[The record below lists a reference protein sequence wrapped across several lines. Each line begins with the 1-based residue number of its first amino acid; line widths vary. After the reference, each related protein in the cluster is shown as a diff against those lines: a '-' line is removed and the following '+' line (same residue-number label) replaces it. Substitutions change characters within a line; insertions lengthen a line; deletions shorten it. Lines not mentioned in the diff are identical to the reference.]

1 MPFVAPI
8 VEGHGEV
15 TAVPVLL
22 RRLHQ
27 ALEPSQGLTVN
38 PPIRVKAQAFFKMD
52 HDFRRFV
59 SLAAAKAAQERGGVL
74 ILMDCEDD
82 CPATLGPKLLAAAK
96 GVRGDVPYLVALARR
111 EFETWF
117 IAAAP
122 SLHGVC
128 GLPAEMNAP
137 AYFEDIRD
145 AKGWLG
151 RQMPHGYKETEH
163 QARLARQFDLTQ
175 ACRAQSFN
183 RLFQRLPGFLSSF
196 PG

>member
-1 MPFVAPI
+1 MSYIAPI

-27 ALEPSQGLTVN
+27 ALEPLQRLTVN
-38 PPIRVKAQAFFKMD
+38 EPIRVKAQAFFKMD

-59 SLAAAKAAQERGGVL
+59 SLAAAKAKQGRGGVL

-96 GVRGDVPYLVALARR
+96 GVRGDVPYLVVLARR

-122 SLHGVC
+122 SLQGIC
-128 GLPAEMNAP
+128 GLPVDLTTPE
-137 AYFEDIRD
+137 YFEDIRD

-151 RQMPHGYKETEH
+151 RQMPNGYKETEH
-163 QARLARQFDLTQ
+163 QEKLAAQFDLTQ
-175 ACRAQSFN
+175 ARGAHSFD
-183 RLFQRLPGFLSSF
+183 RLIQRLPGFLASF
-196 PG
+196 PS

>member
-22 RRLHQ
+22 RRLYQ
-27 ALEPSQGLTVN
+27 ALETSQRLTVN
-38 PPIRVKAQAFFKMD
+38 EPIRVKAQAFFKMD
-52 HDFRRFV
+52 DDFRRFV
-59 SLAAAKAAQERGGVL
+59 SLAAGKAAQEQGGVL

-96 GVRGDVPYLVALARR
+96 GVRGDVPYLVILARR

-122 SLHGVC
+122 SLRGVC
-128 GLPAEMNAP
+128 GLPVDLTAP
-137 AYFEDIRD
+137 EYFDEIRD

-163 QARLARQFDLTQ
+163 QTRLAAKFDLNQ
-175 ACRAQSFN
+175 ARRAHSFD
-183 RLFQRLPGFLSSF
+183 RFIERLPGFLSSF

>member
-22 RRLHQ
+22 RRLYQ
-27 ALEPSQGLTVN
+27 ALEPSQWLTVN
-38 PPIRVKAQAFFKMD
+38 EPARVKAQAFFQMGKEF
-52 HDFRRFV
+52 HRHVF
-59 SLAAAKAAQERGGVL
+59 LAAGKAAQEQGGVL

-96 GVRGDVPYLVALARR
+96 GVRGDVPYLVVLARR

-122 SLHGVC
+122 SLQGVC
-128 GLPAEMNAP
+128 GLPVDLTAP
-137 AYFEDIRD
+137 EYFEEIRD

-151 RQMPHGYKETEH
+151 RRMPNGYKETEH
-163 QARLARQFDLTQ
+163 QQRLAARFDLRQ
-175 ACRAQSFN
+175 ARSARSFD
-183 RLFQRLPGFLSSF
+183 RLIQRLPGFLASL

>member
-1 MPFVAPI
+1 MSFVAPI
-8 VEGHGEV
+8 VEGHGEE
-15 TAVPVLL
+15 TAVPILL
-22 RRLHQ
+22 RRLNE
-27 ALEPSQGLTVN
+27 AIEPRQWLRVN

-59 SLAAAKAAQERGGVL
+59 SLAAGKAAQEQGGVL

-96 GVRGDVPYLVALARR
+96 GVRGDVPYLVVLARR

-122 SLHGVC
+122 SLQGVC
-128 GLPAEMNAP
+128 GLPVDLTTPE
-137 AYFEDIRD
+137 YFEDIRD

-151 RQMPHGYKETEH
+151 RQMPNGYKETEH
-163 QARLARQFDLTQ
+163 QQRLAARFDLRQ
-175 ACRAQSFN
+175 ARSARSFD
-183 RLFQRLPGFLSSF
+183 RLIQRLPGFLASF